1 MGLALKENRILTKNI
16 LTVMTQTK
24 PLSLSRQS
32 ASKTVYAVFNILKN
46 AGGQMSGSEVIDK
59 VRETVELTDW
69 EKHQY
74 TKTGYIRW
82 ESILHF
88 YSIDCIKAGFLRK
101 INGIWYLTEEG
112 EKAME
117 GGALALHNAAS
128 KAYKEWALEN
138 RQKKTSQSSNNV
150 DSLIDEEPDEIEDNI
165 SQAQKATLEQLS
177 NQAKSGIKGY
187 INRKN
192 PYEFQDLVAALLRGM
207 KYHTPFISPKGKD
220 GGIDIIAFQDPLGA
234 TTPRIKVQ
242 VKHRPDSS
250 VNVNDIRSLIGLL
263 NKDGDIGLFVTSGNF
278 TSEAERFSRDSH
290 IHVKLIDIDIFISLW
305 KENYTH
311 LNDEEK
317 NMLPLQPIYFL
328 GSNE

>member
-1 MGLALKENRILTKNI
+1 
-16 LTVMTQTK
+16 MTQMLQK
-24 PLSLSRQS
+24 KLSQSRQS
-32 ASKTVYAVFNILKN
+32 ASKTIYAVFNILKN
-46 AGGQMSGSEVIDK
+46 AGGQMPGSEVIDK
-59 VRETVELTDW
+59 VRETVDFTDW

-101 INGIWYLTEEG
+101 MNGIWYLTEEG
-112 EKAME
+112 EKAMA
-117 GGALALHNAAS
+117 GGALSLHEAAS
-128 KAYKEWALEN
+128 KAYKEWAVEN
-138 RQKKTSQSSNNV
+138 KLKKSNNKNN
-150 DSLIDEEPDEIEDNI
+150 EPDDDIEELEENT
-165 SQAQKATLEQLS
+165 SQAQKANLEQLKE
-177 NQAKSGIKGY
+177 QAASGIKDF

-220 GGIDIIAFQDPLGA
+220 GGLDIIAFQDPLGA
-234 TTPRIKVQ
+234 SMPRIKVQ

-250 VNVNDIRSLIGLL
+250 VNINDIRSLIGLL
-263 NKDGDIGLFVTSGNF
+263 NKDGDIGIFVTSGNF

-290 IHVKLIDIDIFISLW
+290 IHVKLIDIDTFIALW
-305 KENYTH
+305 KMYYYN
-311 LNDEEK
+311 LSDEEK